1 MNRARISRLESA
13 LAPEPPCILGATL
26 DSRTGQLRHV
36 LYNGQG
42 NRDAPPGLTLADLPS
57 DCLIYRYDPSSECA
71 CLFQST
77 TDGRAHVQRVLG
89 VNEDV
94 VLGRDMERRRQ

>member
-36 LYNGQG
+36 LYNHKGSW
-42 NRDAPPGLTLADLPS
+42 DAPPGLTLADLPP

-71 CLFQST
+71 SLYQST
-77 TDGRAHVQRVLG
+77 ADGRVHIQRVLG
-89 VNEDV
+89 VNEDIL
-94 VLGRDMERRRQ
+94 LGRDRSRGQQ